1 MATSS
6 LSLVKRQQVLGALKA
21 TGSRDPDVL
30 FATKEALL
38 DPVRPLRII
47 GLWGYVAGGLATA
60 LVLTAF
66 LGIPLIVFS
75 WWMRRRGKRNPPTGG
90 PDPAHPGDR
99 GRRAEGKC
107 RDPARDRAHRQDE
120 ARVERPGPRPPR
132 QVRHRPRRA
141 SAERRFSREDRRH
154 RGRRGPGRDLCRM
167 SEERLCRDERTRQP

>member
-6 LSLVKRQQVLGALKA
+6 LSLVKRQHVLGALKA

-75 WWMRRRGKRNPPTGG
+75 WWMRRRGKRNLETIE
-90 PDPAHPGDR
+90 AAY
-99 GRRAEGKC
+99 AEYLDSLGAG
-107 RDPARDRAHRQDE
+107 RDPWRE
-120 ARVERPGPRPPR
+120 
-132 QVRHRPRRA
+132 PRRVA
-141 SAERRFSREDRRH
+141 GSGLVGS
-154 RGRRGPGRDLCRM
+154 P
-167 SEERLCRDERTRQP
+167 